1 MPGAG
6 LEPARS
12 CPQGILSPQ
21 CLPFHHL
28 GRLCVQNIANLSR
41 IVYMITEFNMVFIT
55 FSLGKAFSVYECL
68 LCDCFYIYF
77 KLG

>member
-28 GRLCVQNIANLSR
+28 GRLCTQNIENFEAIISNKIENLYGFYH
-41 IVYMITEFNMVFIT
+41 IF
-55 FSLGKAFSVYECL
+55 LLKLFSVYKYL
-68 LCDCFYIYF
+68 LLGRNNIYY
-77 KLG
+77 GVV

>member
-28 GRLCVQNIANLSR
+28 GRLCALNIANSSR
-41 IVYMITEFNMVFIT
+41 FIYMKTRFNMEFIT
-55 FSLGKAFSVYECL
+55 FFLKISFSVYKCL
-68 LCDCFYIYF
+68 L
-77 KLG
+77 LRVR

>member
-28 GRLCVQNIANLSR
+28 GRLCEQNIANLSR

-55 FSLGKAFSVYECL
+55 FFLKNFFSVYKCL
-68 LCDCFYIYF
+68 LLRACYYI
-77 KLG
+77 L